1 MLYSLYEWNM
11 EMVHRWNDTGREKP
25 NYSKKKKPAAMPLPT
40 TNPTWTGMGVV
51 KALKTVR
58 KLQGV
63 FT

>member
-1 MLYSLYEWNM
+1 M